1 MAELLIAAIMR
12 KPSSCV
18 PHLQPRW
25 LMSSG
30 GSGTEVRTL
39 VRAQVPGTPPGV
51 SSRWQQRSSTLR
63 NTSKE
68 EEEEEARLLL
78 RCLGLTGSVHRL
90 SIELIDRLI
99 KDGRKFACGAGKVSG
114 RFEHRDELRRTSS
127 GKPEAVQPSCIS
139 VKPVKRVYSSC

>member
-1 MAELLIAAIMR
+1 
-12 KPSSCV
+12 
-18 PHLQPRW
+18 
-25 LMSSG
+25 MSSG

-51 SSRWQQRSSTLR
+51 PSRWQQRSSTLR
-63 NTSKE
+63 NASKE
-68 EEEEEARLLL
+68 EEEEARRLL
-78 RCLGLTGSVHRL
+78 RCLGLSGSVHRL

-127 GKPEAVQPSCIS
+127 GKPEAVQPSYIS
-139 VKPVKRVYSSC
+139 VKPVKRVYSWSAGLHNGPNGSENGPV